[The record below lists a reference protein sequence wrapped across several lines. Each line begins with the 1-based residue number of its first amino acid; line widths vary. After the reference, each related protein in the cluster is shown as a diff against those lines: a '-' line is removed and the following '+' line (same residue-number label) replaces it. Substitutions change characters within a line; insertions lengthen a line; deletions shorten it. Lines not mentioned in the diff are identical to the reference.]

1 MIFTVINNGNE
12 PPSRMNIAESTGRE
26 TIISVGVA
34 LCFTAQPSNYK
45 LNTFVY
51 IRYRG
56 LPASGR
62 FINIHEMHLTVCNI
76 YIWTQ
81 VTIVSRRTW
90 SKQNMCNV
98 RLRVNRIGE
107 YFICDNNGHGN
118 SVS

>member
-1 MIFTVINNGNE
+1 MPTFLVSI
-12 PPSRMNIAESTGRE
+12 SE
-26 TIISVGVA
+26 TTTAGFIELPLCCLQSHVLH

-62 FINIHEMHLTVCNI
+62 IINIHEMHLTVCNI

-81 VTIVSRRTW
+81 VY
-90 SKQNMCNV
+90 NYC
-98 RLRVNRIGE
+98 
-107 YFICDNNGHGN
+107 
-118 SVS
+118 